1 MSPLIDKMSLY
12 PFKDQIEITMKEEGA
27 SDGVYVVCVAARAC
41 SGDHCG
47 IFSTYINR
55 GHTHV

>member
-27 SDGVYVVCVAARAC
+27 SDGVYVVCVAAR
-41 SGDHCG
+41 DHCG